1 MIKAKIIDNALETVI
16 LQERNVLAK
25 FNFPFVVNML
35 CSFQNKN
42 NLFIVTELLTGGD
55 LQFHIVHYK
64 YYFSETQLKFLI
76 TNLILG
82 LEYIHKKGIVH
93 SNLSTSNIMFDSR
106 GFSKI
111 IGFGS
116 CCVKDRVI
124 DDKILQ
130 LGASEYMAP
139 EVFNKEKLDFT
150 ADFYSLGAVAYK
162 LICGKKFRIDEDE
175 NKNLIKD
182 KKLRAN
188 YSEFCLDFIMKLLK
202 RNPKD
207 RLGGTDYETEI
218 KGHDFLMGMKWDLIK
233 KRIYISPNQDIVE
246 YSKIQNEYPE
256 LFDYD
261 LCNNSKDETT
271 PQEIQNYIEI
281 AEGEAYPMYF
291 QYFTSMR
298 VENILRELN
307 KDDDEYKLDDYWKEY
322 KQMKNNMKKSKSSLD
337 ITSSNNNNNK
347 NKKHHQHHYHH
358 YHPHQHHDY
367 HISKQKNEQSNISN
381 IYKLPFISNTEKA
394 RLKRKERE
402 EEIKDYYENKLF
414 KYKDYLNKL
423 KSDYKH
429 KSVELDFL
437 QAKYLDPIDY
447 QFQQIFPFNYRPLS
461 YLPNIYQ
468 GNNKK
473 EIYNDMKKNNYKMNK
488 VMARFLDKMSKD
500 RNNFFIKYNKN
511 NHLDKKEDDDDDSSS
526 YSSDYSDVEGTIKYY
541 GNPYYN
547 PYKPH
552 NPKFF
557 INANNNMMP
566 RYVKDIGQSEESDES
581 EGSTNRYVVKG
592 NNGFFNNKGYYQE
605 VEDDED
611 DDDEES

>member
-1 MIKAKIIDNALETVI
+1 MVKAKIIDNALETVI

-25 FNFPFVVNML
+25 FNFPFVLNML

-93 SNLSTSNIMFDSR
+93 SNLSPANIMFDSR
-106 GFSKI
+106 GFAKI

-116 CCVKDRVI
+116 CCVKDRAI
-124 DDKILQ
+124 DSKILQ
-130 LGASEYMAP
+130 VGASEYMAP
-139 EVFNKEKLDFT
+139 EVFIKQKLDFT
-150 ADFYSLGAVAYK
+150 ADYYSLGAVAYK

-175 NKNLIKD
+175 NKNLVKD

-202 RNPKD
+202 REPKD
-207 RLGGTDYETEI
+207 RLGATDYEAEL

-233 KRIYISPNQDIVE
+233 KRMYISPNQDIVE

-298 VENILRELN
+298 VENILREIY
-307 KDDDEYKLDDYWKEY
+307 KDDDEYKLDDYWRDY
-322 KQMKNNMKKSKSSLD
+322 KQMKNKMKKNKSSLD
-337 ITSSNNNNNK
+337 ITSSNNNYNK
-347 NKKHHQHHYHH
+347 NKKHHHYHYHH
-358 YHPHQHHDY
+358 QHQHEHQQY
-367 HISKQKNEQSNISN
+367 IPKQKNEHSNISN
-381 IYKLPFISNTEKA
+381 IYRLPFISNTEKA
-394 RLKRKERE
+394 RIQRKERE
-402 EEIKDYYENKLF
+402 GELKDYYENKLF

-437 QAKYLDPIDY
+437 QAKYLDPIEY
-447 QFQQIFPFNYRPLS
+447 QYQQIFPFNYRPLS
-461 YLPNIYQ
+461 FLPNIYQ
-468 GNNKK
+468 GKNKK
-473 EIYNDMKKNNYKMNK
+473 EVYNDIKKNNYKMNK
-488 VMARFLDKMSKD
+488 VMSRFLDKMSKD

-511 NHLDKKEDDDDDSSS
+511 NHLDKKEDDYYDSSSS
-526 YSSDYSDVEGTIKYY
+526 YSSDYSEDEGTIKYY

-552 NPKFF
+552 NPKYF
-557 INANNNMMP
+557 INPNDNLMP
-566 RYVKDIGQSEESDES
+566 GYVKEMGQSEESGES
-581 EGSTNRYVVKG
+581 EGSTNRYNRYVVKG
-592 NNGFFNNKGYYQE
+592 NNGYYQE
-605 VEDDED
+605 VGDDDED
-611 DDDEES
+611 DDEEES

>member
-1 MIKAKIIDNALETVI
+1 MVKAKIIDNALETVI

-25 FNFPFVVNML
+25 FNFPFVLNML

-82 LEYIHKKGIVH
+82 LEYIHKKGIIH
-93 SNLSTSNIMFDSR
+93 SNLSPANIMFDSR
-106 GFSKI
+106 GFTKI

-116 CCVKDRVI
+116 CCVKDRAI
-124 DDKILQ
+124 DSKILQ
-130 LGASEYMAP
+130 VGASEYMAP
-139 EVFNKEKLDFT
+139 EVFIKQKLDFT
-150 ADFYSLGAVAYK
+150 ADYYSLGAVAYK

-175 NKNLIKD
+175 NKNLVKD

-202 RNPKD
+202 REPKD
-207 RLGGTDYETEI
+207 RLGATDYEAEL

-233 KRIYISPNQDIVE
+233 KRMYISPNQDIVE

-298 VENILRELN
+298 VENILREIY
-307 KDDDEYKLDDYWKEY
+307 KDDDEYKLDDYWRDY
-322 KQMKNNMKKSKSSLD
+322 KQMKNKMKKNKSSLD
-337 ITSSNNNNNK
+337 ITSSNNNYNK
-347 NKKHHQHHYHH
+347 NKKHHHYHYHH
-358 YHPHQHHDY
+358 QHQHEHQQY
-367 HISKQKNEQSNISN
+367 IPKQKNEHSNISN
-381 IYKLPFISNTEKA
+381 IYRLPFISNTEKA
-394 RLKRKERE
+394 RIQRKERE
-402 EEIKDYYENKLF
+402 EELKDYYENKLF

-437 QAKYLDPIDY
+437 QAKYLDPIEY
-447 QFQQIFPFNYRPLS
+447 QYQQIFPFNYRPLS
-461 YLPNIYQ
+461 FLPNIYQ
-468 GNNKK
+468 GKNKK
-473 EIYNDMKKNNYKMNK
+473 EVYNEIKKNNYKMNK
-488 VMARFLDKMSKD
+488 VMSRFLDKMSKD

-511 NHLDKKEDDDDDSSS
+511 NHLDKKEDDYYDSSSS
-526 YSSDYSDVEGTIKYY
+526 YSSDYSEDEGTIKYY

-552 NPKFF
+552 NPKYF
-557 INANNNMMP
+557 INPNDNLMP
-566 RYVKDIGQSEESDES
+566 GYVKEMGQSEESGES
-581 EGSTNRYVVKG
+581 EGSTNRYNRYVVKG
-592 NNGFFNNKGYYQE
+592 NNGYYQE
-605 VEDDED
+605 VGDDDED
-611 DDDEES
+611 DDEEES

>member
-1 MIKAKIIDNALETVI
+1 MVKAKIIDSALETVI

-25 FNFPFVVNML
+25 FNFPFVLNML

-93 SNLSTSNIMFDSR
+93 SNLSPANIMFDSR
-106 GFSKI
+106 GFTKI

-116 CCVKDRVI
+116 CCVKDRAI
-124 DDKILQ
+124 DSKILQ
-130 LGASEYMAP
+130 VGASEYMAP
-139 EVFNKEKLDFT
+139 EVFIKQKLDFT
-150 ADFYSLGAVAYK
+150 ADYFSLGAVAYK

-175 NKNLIKD
+175 NKNLVKD

-202 RNPKD
+202 REPKD
-207 RLGGTDYETEI
+207 RLGATDYETEL

-233 KRIYISPNQDIVE
+233 KRMYISPNQDIVE

-298 VENILRELN
+298 VENILREIY
-307 KDDDEYKLDDYWKEY
+307 KDDDEYKLDDYWRDY
-322 KQMKNNMKKSKSSLD
+322 KQMKNKMKKNKSSLD
-337 ITSSNNNNNK
+337 ITSSNNNYNK
-347 NKKHHQHHYHH
+347 NKKHHHYHYHH
-358 YHPHQHHDY
+358 QHQHEHQQY
-367 HISKQKNEQSNISN
+367 IPKQKNEHSNISN
-381 IYKLPFISNTEKA
+381 IYRLPFISNTEKA
-394 RLKRKERE
+394 RIQRKERE
-402 EEIKDYYENKLF
+402 EELKDYYENKLF

-437 QAKYLDPIDY
+437 QAKYLDPIEY
-447 QFQQIFPFNYRPLS
+447 QYQQIFPFNYRPLS
-461 YLPNIYQ
+461 FLPNIYQ
-468 GNNKK
+468 GKNKK
-473 EIYNDMKKNNYKMNK
+473 EVYNDIKKNNYKMNK
-488 VMARFLDKMSKD
+488 VMSRFLDKMSKD

-511 NHLDKKEDDDDDSSS
+511 NHLDKKEDDYYDSSSS
-526 YSSDYSDVEGTIKYY
+526 YSSDYSEDEGTIKYY

-552 NPKFF
+552 NPKYF
-557 INANNNMMP
+557 INPNDNLMP
-566 RYVKDIGQSEESDES
+566 GYVKEMGQSEESGES
-581 EGSTNRYVVKG
+581 EGSTNRYNRYVVKG
-592 NNGFFNNKGYYQE
+592 NNGYYQE
-605 VEDDED
+605 VGDDDED
-611 DDDEES
+611 DDEEES

>member
-1 MIKAKIIDNALETVI
+1 MVKAKIIDSALETVI

-25 FNFPFVVNML
+25 FNFPFVLNML

-82 LEYIHKKGIVH
+82 LEYIHKKGIIH
-93 SNLSTSNIMFDSR
+93 SNLSPANIMFDSR
-106 GFSKI
+106 GFTKI

-116 CCVKDRVI
+116 CCVKDRAI
-124 DDKILQ
+124 DSKILQ
-130 LGASEYMAP
+130 VGASEYMAP
-139 EVFNKEKLDFT
+139 EVFIKQKLDFT
-150 ADFYSLGAVAYK
+150 ADYYSLGAVAYK

-175 NKNLIKD
+175 NKNLVKD

-202 RNPKD
+202 REPKD
-207 RLGGTDYETEI
+207 RLGATDYEAEL

-233 KRIYISPNQDIVE
+233 KRMYISPNQDIVE

-298 VENILRELN
+298 VENILREIY
-307 KDDDEYKLDDYWKEY
+307 KDDDEYKLDDYWRDY
-322 KQMKNNMKKSKSSLD
+322 KQMKNKMKKNKSSLD
-337 ITSSNNNNNK
+337 ITSSNNNYNK
-347 NKKHHQHHYHH
+347 NKKHHHHHYHL
-358 YHPHQHHDY
+358 HQHEHQQY
-367 HISKQKNEQSNISN
+367 IPKQKNEHSNISN
-381 IYKLPFISNTEKA
+381 IYRLPFISNTEKV
-394 RLKRKERE
+394 RIQRKERE
-402 EEIKDYYENKLF
+402 EELKDYYENKLF

-437 QAKYLDPIDY
+437 QAKYLDPIEY
-447 QFQQIFPFNYRPLS
+447 QYQQIFPFNYRPLS
-461 YLPNIYQ
+461 FLPNIYQ
-468 GNNKK
+468 GKNKK
-473 EIYNDMKKNNYKMNK
+473 EVYNDIKKNNYKMNK
-488 VMARFLDKMSKD
+488 VMSRFLDKMSKD

-511 NHLDKKEDDDDDSSS
+511 NHLDKKEDDYYDSSSS
-526 YSSDYSDVEGTIKYY
+526 YSSDYSEDEGTIKYY

-552 NPKFF
+552 NPKYF
-557 INANNNMMP
+557 INPNDNLMP
-566 RYVKDIGQSEESDES
+566 GYVKEMGQSEESGES
-581 EGSTNRYVVKG
+581 EGSTNRYNRYVVKG
-592 NNGFFNNKGYYQE
+592 NNGYYQE
-605 VEDDED
+605 VGDDDED
-611 DDDEES
+611 DDEEES

>member
-1 MIKAKIIDNALETVI
+1 MVKAKIIDSALETVI

-25 FNFPFVVNML
+25 FNFPFVLNML

-93 SNLSTSNIMFDSR
+93 SNLSPANIMFDSR
-106 GFSKI
+106 GFTKI

-116 CCVKDRVI
+116 CCVKDRAI
-124 DDKILQ
+124 DSKILQ
-130 LGASEYMAP
+130 VGASEYMAP
-139 EVFNKEKLDFT
+139 EVFIKQKLDFT
-150 ADFYSLGAVAYK
+150 ADYYSLGAVAYK

-175 NKNLIKD
+175 NKNLVKD

-202 RNPKD
+202 REPKD
-207 RLGGTDYETEI
+207 RLGATDYEAEL

-233 KRIYISPNQDIVE
+233 KRMYISPNQDIVE

-298 VENILRELN
+298 VENILREIY
-307 KDDDEYKLDDYWKEY
+307 KDDDEYKLDDYWRDY
-322 KQMKNNMKKSKSSLD
+322 KQMKNKMKKNKSSLD
-337 ITSSNNNNNK
+337 ITSSNNNYNK
-347 NKKHHQHHYHH
+347 NKKHHHHHYHL
-358 YHPHQHHDY
+358 HQHEHQQY
-367 HISKQKNEQSNISN
+367 IPKQKNEHSNISN
-381 IYKLPFISNTEKA
+381 IYRLPFISNTEKV
-394 RLKRKERE
+394 RIQRKERE
-402 EEIKDYYENKLF
+402 EELKDYYENKLF

-437 QAKYLDPIDY
+437 QAKYLDPIEY
-447 QFQQIFPFNYRPLS
+447 QYQQIFPFNYRPLS
-461 YLPNIYQ
+461 FLPNIYQ
-468 GNNKK
+468 GKNKK
-473 EIYNDMKKNNYKMNK
+473 EVYNDIKKNNYKMNK
-488 VMARFLDKMSKD
+488 VMSRFLDKMSKD

-511 NHLDKKEDDDDDSSS
+511 NHLDKKEDDYYDSSSS
-526 YSSDYSDVEGTIKYY
+526 YSSDYSEDEGTIKYY

-552 NPKFF
+552 NPKYF
-557 INANNNMMP
+557 INPNDNLMP
-566 RYVKDIGQSEESDES
+566 GYVKEMGQSEESGES
-581 EGSTNRYVVKG
+581 EGSTNRYNRYVVKG
-592 NNGFFNNKGYYQE
+592 NNGYYQE
-605 VEDDED
+605 VGDDDED
-611 DDDEES
+611 DDEEES

>member
-1 MIKAKIIDNALETVI
+1 MVKAKIIDSALETVI

-25 FNFPFVVNML
+25 FNFPFVLNML

-82 LEYIHKKGIVH
+82 LEYIHKKGIIH
-93 SNLSTSNIMFDSR
+93 SNLSPANIMFDSR
-106 GFSKI
+106 GFTKI

-116 CCVKDRVI
+116 CCVKDRAI
-124 DDKILQ
+124 DSKILQ
-130 LGASEYMAP
+130 VGASEYMAP
-139 EVFNKEKLDFT
+139 EVFIKQKLDFT
-150 ADFYSLGAVAYK
+150 ADYYSLGAVAYK

-175 NKNLIKD
+175 NKNLVKD

-202 RNPKD
+202 REPKD
-207 RLGGTDYETEI
+207 RLGATDYEAEL

-233 KRIYISPNQDIVE
+233 KRMYISPNQDIVE

-298 VENILRELN
+298 VENILREIY
-307 KDDDEYKLDDYWKEY
+307 KDDDEYKLDDYWRDY
-322 KQMKNNMKKSKSSLD
+322 KQMKNKMKKNKSSLD
-337 ITSSNNNNNK
+337 ITSSNNNYNK
-347 NKKHHQHHYHH
+347 NKKHHHHHYHL
-358 YHPHQHHDY
+358 HQHEHQQY
-367 HISKQKNEQSNISN
+367 IPKQKNEHSNISN
-381 IYKLPFISNTEKA
+381 IYRLPFISNTEKA
-394 RLKRKERE
+394 RIQRKERE
-402 EEIKDYYENKLF
+402 EELKDYYENKLF

-437 QAKYLDPIDY
+437 QAKYLDPIEY
-447 QFQQIFPFNYRPLS
+447 QYQQIFPFNYRPLS
-461 YLPNIYQ
+461 FLPNIYQ
-468 GNNKK
+468 GKNKK
-473 EIYNDMKKNNYKMNK
+473 EVYNDIKKNNYKMNK
-488 VMARFLDKMSKD
+488 VMSRFLDKMSKD

-511 NHLDKKEDDDDDSSS
+511 NHLDKKEDDYYDSSSS
-526 YSSDYSDVEGTIKYY
+526 YSSDYSEDEGTIKYY

-552 NPKFF
+552 NPKYF
-557 INANNNMMP
+557 INPNDNLMP
-566 RYVKDIGQSEESDES
+566 GYVKEMGQSEESGES
-581 EGSTNRYVVKG
+581 EGSTNRYNRYVVKG
-592 NNGFFNNKGYYQE
+592 NNGYYQE
-605 VEDDED
+605 VGDDDED
-611 DDDEES
+611 DDEEES

>member
-1 MIKAKIIDNALETVI
+1 MVKAKIIDNALETII

-25 FNFPFVVNML
+25 FNFPFVLNML

-93 SNLSTSNIMFDSR
+93 SNLSPANIMFDSR
-106 GFSKI
+106 GFTKI

-116 CCVKDRVI
+116 CCVKDRAI
-124 DDKILQ
+124 DSKILQ
-130 LGASEYMAP
+130 VGASEYMAP
-139 EVFNKEKLDFT
+139 EVFIKQKLDFT
-150 ADFYSLGAVAYK
+150 ADYYSLGAVAYK

-175 NKNLIKD
+175 NKNLVKD

-202 RNPKD
+202 REPKD
-207 RLGGTDYETEI
+207 RLGATDYEAEL

-233 KRIYISPNQDIVE
+233 KRMYISPNQDIVE

-298 VENILRELN
+298 VENILREIY
-307 KDDDEYKLDDYWKEY
+307 KDDDEYKLDDYWRDY
-322 KQMKNNMKKSKSSLD
+322 KQMKNKMKKNKSSLD
-337 ITSSNNNNNK
+337 ITSSNNNYNK
-347 NKKHHQHHYHH
+347 NKKHHHYHYHH
-358 YHPHQHHDY
+358 QHQHEHQQY
-367 HISKQKNEQSNISN
+367 IPKQKNEHSNISN
-381 IYKLPFISNTEKA
+381 IYRLPFISNTEKA
-394 RLKRKERE
+394 RIQRKERE
-402 EEIKDYYENKLF
+402 EELKDYYENKLF

-437 QAKYLDPIDY
+437 QAKYLDPIEY
-447 QFQQIFPFNYRPLS
+447 QYQQIFPFNYRPLS
-461 YLPNIYQ
+461 FLPNIYQ
-468 GNNKK
+468 GKNKK
-473 EIYNDMKKNNYKMNK
+473 EVYNDIKKNNYKMNK
-488 VMARFLDKMSKD
+488 VMSRFLDKMSKD
-500 RNNFFIKYNKN
+500 RINFFIKYNKN
-511 NHLDKKEDDDDDSSS
+511 NNLDKKEDDYYDSSSS
-526 YSSDYSDVEGTIKYY
+526 YSSDYSEDEGTIKYY

-552 NPKFF
+552 NPKYF
-557 INANNNMMP
+557 INPNDNLMP
-566 RYVKDIGQSEESDES
+566 GYVKEMGQSEESGES
-581 EGSTNRYVVKG
+581 EGSTNRYNRYVVKG
-592 NNGFFNNKGYYQE
+592 NNGYYQE
-605 VEDDED
+605 VGDDDED